1 MGFHIKEESS
11 EQNNNSWKY
20 LTFFQI
26 LASTVKLIDFVNYV
40 LILLRV
46 SFLSFFLLTSCCLR
60 FGQGVPPIAPQ

>member
-46 SFLSFFLLTSCCLR
+46 SFLSFFLLISCCLR
-60 FGQGVPPIAPQ
+60 FGRGVPPIAPQ